1 MAFKPIIKETE
12 IKGITYKAQ
21 YNGISAMQEIGYLAN
36 EDMRKT
42 TPYLFEHVLV
52 EPKIKDID
60 EYFGTDTKH
69 YNEVL
74 NFLLKVAQA
83 DPEYF
88 PEAEEEPTATKNKG

>member
-1 MAFKPIIKETE
+1 MAFKPQVRETE
-12 IKGITYKAQ
+12 INGITFKAQ
-21 YNGISAMQEIGYLAN
+21 FNGISAMQEIGFLAN

-60 EYFGTDTKH
+60 EYFGTDTKF

-74 NFLLKVAQA
+74 DFLLKVAQA
-83 DPEYF
+83 DPKYF
-88 PEAEEEPTATKNKG
+88 PKTEEKSTETKGK